1 MDNITRRDFFG
12 AAGTLAAALGLA
24 ACSSGSSSGTPTTTS
39 DPVGAGSD
47 LIEAAQ
53 AEGSISVLGS

>member
-24 ACSSGSSSGTPTTTS
+24 ACSSGSSSGTTTTTS

-47 LIEAAQ
+47 LIEAA
-53 AEGSISVLGS
+53 